1 MVTTVHG
8 NDGNHSF
15 ISGMTENVRACCV
28 HINIL
33 SAFGSFDAKISFPS
47 KLKRNFQINAQIDLS
62 AGKWLWHSVD
72 FECVAV
78 SVSNA
83 CLISIARSARN
94 ILVCFAM
101 NTRRSK
107 SKAKWTRTLV
117 LLLLLLL
124 LFPQSAVIFI
134 FFAVVSCSDAHGNYN
149 EAQPAN
155 NQSEW
160 QRRQ

>member
-1 MVTTVHG
+1 MGTTAII
-8 NDGNHSF
+8 HSF
-15 ISGMTENVRACCV
+15 RVIENVCACTV
-28 HINIL
+28 HINAFCRH
-33 SAFGSFDAKISFPS
+33 SAASMRKFNFHQKWNETFKSTHKLIWVQENDSGTASIS
-47 KLKRNFQINAQIDLS
+47 NVA
-62 AGKWLWHSVD
+62 
-72 FECVAV
+72 AV

-83 CLISIARSARN
+83 CLISIATNARN
-94 ILVCFAM
+94 IVCFAT
-101 NTRRSK
+101 NLRRSK

-134 FFAVVSCSDAHGNYN
+134 FFAVVSCSDAHENYN